1 MYLFTY
7 YYHLF
12 SLRDEQTAVKDLS
25 SSKGAASGEDI
36 ILSTLHSILQKPSA
50 SQHPYGHTNNCSL
63 ANIPLQLH
71 CSPCTYVL
79 PSPSSPSFPL
89 VTSTSAVP
97 SSLYHSAPTYHLPPS
112 AQLGK
117 CSGHTALY
125 NKNGIMNH
133 APWPLPTADETKD
146 SIIKVTE
153 EEPSESYNHH
163 CCNTTHK
170 RKLHM
175 VEAKRWL
182 FERTSGGRG
191 GRRTSS
197 RAETGAP
204 SWLDDEECVKRKR
217 ISQIQLDILEA
228 AYVDDPLPSR
238 RTKQKLALQLGISH
252 KKVQIWSVSSSA
264 LHFS

>member
-1 MYLFTY
+1 M
-7 YYHLF
+7 
-12 SLRDEQTAVKDLS
+12 
-25 SSKGAASGEDI
+25 
-36 ILSTLHSILQKPSA
+36 QKPSA
-50 SQHPYGHTNNCSL
+50 SQHPCGHTNNCSL

-89 VTSTSAVP
+89 VTTTSAVP
-97 SSLYHSAPTYHLPPS
+97 SSSLYHSAPTYHLPPTP
-112 AQLGK
+112 QLGK
-117 CSGHTALY
+117 CGSHTALY
-125 NKNGIMNH
+125 NKNGITSSKMNN

-146 SIIKVTE
+146 SFIKATE
-153 EEPSESYNHH
+153 AERYESYNHH

-182 FERTSGGRG
+182 FERTGGGRG
-191 GRRTSS
+191 GRRTSG
-197 RAETGAP
+197 RTETGAS

-228 AYVDDPLPSR
+228 AYVEDPLPSR
-238 RTKQKLALQLGISH
+238 RTKQKLAVQLGISH

-264 LHFS
+264 LHFSSHSDRSSCCLPPAYFIPW